1 MRNRPLSHL
10 ADGVLITI
18 PIFFILLPLVSASY
32 EEGVVHD
39 HDSSAHP
46 DLLPPELCAPY
57 TSSLPH
63 AAVMH
68 LRDLIQNRQVQSRII
83 RDLETLIQHKIKAM
97 EVRRVGFIGF
107 HGGVTWI

>member
-39 HDSSAHP
+39 HDSSAQT
-46 DLLPPELCAPY
+46 LLPPELCAPY

-83 RDLETLIQHKIKAM
+83 SDLETLIQHKIKAM